1 MRDNANR
8 RPCMLK
14 SCAFHGRRSVADSLT
29 KLANALLAQ
38 SLLAQTML
46 ATAVAVLA
54 PGLLRADV
62 TPDPARLV
70 RAVVREA
77 DTAGVAAAEQ
87 RWRPL
92 VRGDRYMTALL
103 EGTLARLR
111 YRSDEATRQYRVAQ
125 TDSVGRTG
133 AYAMMGLAAVSGQ
146 RSQYTEALASYRL
159 AAARMVQFA
168 DSAGQVE
175 AMLGEAM
182 TMLRT
187 AGIEPAKQRFREA
200 ALLLPAGDGWIRA
213 RHRCLLLQVRV
224 RASEVIADSSWQS
237 ALDEATPQG
246 PRALADCL
254 FAQAQYFEAR
264 GSRARVGAVLDTL
277 ADVQRQAGLL
287 PGLAA
292 TLQWRGNSF
301 IVGGSYYAAR
311 RRLLESLDVARKSE
325 SRGGEAWAMLN
336 LGQIAQRTGAM
347 GDASR
352 MLTEARAILLETGDR
367 TGLALA
373 DRFIAD
379 GMLLRG
385 DLGAA
390 DSAFRAIVSQS
401 DAVAPTVLVDVL
413 LTRADIARQQGRLA
427 SSVQLLKAADSLAS
441 ARNYTGNTTNRAYQR
456 GLLALE
462 HGDADNALSIWRA
475 LLDVRGMLGPPR
487 FELESRIAEAEA
499 STGALDA
506 AWRDFSKAQA
516 TIDGWR
522 ATRTRRED
530 QLAALADRHLD
541 WDLDL
546 GLATL
551 VSRFAVAHREAEALS
566 IAEWRRVRSREQQAL
581 QRGVL
586 TVDATRAVGVS
597 VRAFDALAVDP
608 RRLSALA
615 RARLDRTHAVV
626 SYIVGR
632 GGEPTT
638 AFVLTRDTLVSVRM
652 APIDSLSSRI
662 ERFGA
667 FLQAGRVMAPL
678 ARELAIAL
686 IDPVVRALP
695 SHITRVVL
703 VPDGALHRLPFAALT
718 HPSGGALVEHY
729 EVAVAP
735 SVEDALGGA
744 VGVSRRQRDG
754 HDAFRALVVG
764 APATMPM
771 MPGTTSSWAALP
783 GAREE
788 ARRVSDMLRG
798 GELLDGRGVTRDRI
812 ATRLGAGGQ
821 ILHIASHAVADP
833 SSFDGSGI
841 VVQATTTHDGLFDLG
856 DLAAQALPFDLV
868 VLSACASG
876 EGVLLS
882 GQALHGLVSTALDA
896 GARGVLATRWR
907 VDDATIGPY
916 MEAFYRAQLA
926 GRDVVSSLH
935 AVRTAALRDGASP
948 AIWANLEYF
957 GDPTLQLA
965 LQPRTESVWGRWR
978 SALQRWFTRGA

>member
-1 MRDNANR
+1 MRLAALRSLNAY
-8 RPCMLK
+8 L
-14 SCAFHGRRSVADSLT
+14 FHRARSVSGVPT
-29 KLANALLAQ
+29 VLAL
-38 SLLAQTML
+38 
-46 ATAVAVLA
+46 AVLA
-54 PGLLRADV
+54 GAVDALSPRVLRAQRA
-62 TPDPARLV
+62 TFASDPARLV
-70 RAVVREA
+70 REVVREA
-77 DTAGVAAAEQ
+77 DTAGVLAAEQ
-87 RWRPL
+87 RWRPR

-103 EGTLARLR
+103 DGSLARLR

-125 TDSVGRTG
+125 SDSLSRTG
-133 AYAMMGLAAVSGQ
+133 AYAMMGLASVSGQ
-146 RSQYTEALASYRL
+146 RSQYTEALSLYRR
-159 AAARMVQFA
+159 AARRMAQLG

-175 AMLGEAM
+175 AMLGESM
-182 TMLRT
+182 TVLRT
-187 AGIEPAKQRFREA
+187 AGIEPAKQLFRDA
-200 ALLLPAGDGWIRA
+200 AVLLPAGDAWLRA
-213 RHRCLLLQVRV
+213 RQRCLLLQVQV
-224 RASEVIADSSWQS
+224 RASEVITDSSWQL
-237 ALDEATPQG
+237 ALNDAKPQG
-246 PRALADCL
+246 PRVYADCL
-254 FAQAQYFEAR
+254 FAQAQYLDGR
-264 GSRARVGAVLDTL
+264 GNRQQVGIVLDTL
-277 ADVQRQAGLL
+277 ASVQRRAGLM

-292 TLQWRGNSF
+292 TLQWRGTTF
-301 IVGGSYYAAR
+301 IVGGYYLAAR
-311 RRLLESLDVARKSE
+311 RRLRESLDVARQSE

-336 LGQIAQRTGAM
+336 LGQIAQRTGAV
-347 GDASR
+347 GDAGR
-352 MLTEARAILLETGDR
+352 MLTEARAILLEIGDR
-367 TGLALA
+367 TGLAFA
-373 DRFIAD
+373 DRFIAE

-385 DLGAA
+385 DLVAA
-390 DSAFRAIVSQS
+390 DSAFRAMASHS
-401 DAVAPTVLVDVL
+401 DAVAPTANVEVL
-413 LTRADIARQQGRLA
+413 LTRADIARREGQLA
-427 SSVQLLKAADSLAS
+427 LSGQLLNMADSLAS

-462 HGDADNALSIWRA
+462 HGDAATALAIWRA
-475 LLDVRGMLGPPR
+475 LLGVRGMRGPNR
-487 FELESRIAEAEA
+487 FEVESRIAEAEA

-506 AWRDFSKAQA
+506 AWRDFSQAQA

-551 VSRFAVAHREAEALS
+551 VSHFAVAHRDAEALS

-586 TVDATRAVGVS
+586 AVDGTRVVGVA
-597 VRAFDALAVDP
+597 VRAFDSLAVDP
-608 RRLSALA
+608 LRISALA
-615 RARLDRTHAVV
+615 RARLARTHAVV

-652 APIDSLSSRI
+652 APIDSLASRI
-662 ERFGA
+662 ERFSA
-667 FLQAGRVMAPL
+667 FLQAGRLMAPL
-678 ARELAIAL
+678 SRELAAAL

-703 VPDGALHRLPFAALT
+703 VPDGALHRLPFVALT
-718 HPSGGALVEHY
+718 HPAGGAFIEHY

-744 VGVSRRQRDG
+744 VGVPRFQRDG
-754 HDAFRALVVG
+754 RDAYRAVVVG

-771 MPGTTSSWAALP
+771 MPGTTSSWSALP

-788 ARRVSDMLRG
+788 ARQVSGMLRG
-798 GELLDGRGVTRDRI
+798 GELLDGRGATRDRI
-812 ATRLGAGGQ
+812 STRLGAGGQ

-841 VVQATTTHDGLFDLG
+841 VVQATSTHDGLFDLG
-856 DLAAQALPFDLV
+856 DFSAQPLPFDLV
-868 VLSACASG
+868 VFSACASG
-876 EGVLLS
+876 DGVMLS

-907 VDDATIGPY
+907 VDDAAIGPY
-916 MEAFYRAQLA
+916 MDAFYRAQFA

-935 AVRTAALRDGASP
+935 AVRTAALRHGASP

-957 GDPTLQLA
+957 GDPTLQLT
-965 LQPRTESVWGRWR
+965 LQARPASVWGRWS
-978 SALQRWFTRGA
+978 SAVQRWFSRVD

>member
-1 MRDNANR
+1 
-8 RPCMLK
+8 MLK
-14 SCAFHGRRSVADSLT
+14 SCAFHRGQSVADSLT
-29 KLANALLAQ
+29 VGARAFPMLAMALALLAPR
-38 SLLAQTML
+38 LLW
-46 ATAVAVLA
+46 
-54 PGLLRADV
+54 ADV
-62 TPDPARLV
+62 TVDPARLV

-92 VRGDRYMTALL
+92 VRGDRQMTALL
-103 EGTLARLR
+103 DGTLARLR
-111 YRSDEATRQYRVAQ
+111 YRSEDATRRYRAAL
-125 TDSVGRTG
+125 TDSLGRTG
-133 AYAMMGLAAVSGQ
+133 AYATMGLASLSGQ
-146 RSQYTEALASYRL
+146 RSQYTDALAAYRL
-159 AAARMVQFA
+159 AAARMAAFA
-168 DSAGQVE
+168 DSAGRVE

-182 TMLRT
+182 TVLRT

-200 ALLLPAGDGWIRA
+200 ALLLPAGDGWLRA

-224 RASEVIADSSWQS
+224 RASDVIADSTWQS
-237 ALDEATPQG
+237 ALDAAKAHG
-246 PRALADCL
+246 PRVHADCL
-254 FAQAQYFEAR
+254 FAQAQYLEGR
-264 GSRARVGAVLDTL
+264 GSRARVGDVLDML
-277 ADVQRQAGLL
+277 ADVQRRAGLL

-292 TLQWRGNSF
+292 TLQWRGNSY

-311 RRLLESLDVARKSE
+311 LRLRESLEVARLSE
-325 SRGGEAWAMLN
+325 SRGGVAWAMLN
-336 LGQIAQRTGAM
+336 LGQIAQRTGAV
-347 GDASR
+347 GDAGR
-352 MLTEARAILLETGDR
+352 MLTEARAILLEIGDR

-373 DRFIAD
+373 DRFIAE

-385 DLGAA
+385 DLVAA
-390 DSAFRAIVSQS
+390 DSAFRTIASQS
-401 DAVAPTVLVDVL
+401 EALAPTVLVDVL
-413 LTRADIARQQGRLA
+413 LTRADIARQQGRRA
-427 SSVQLLKAADSLAS
+427 SSVQLLHAADSLAS
-441 ARNYTGNTTNRAYQR
+441 ARNYTGNATNRAYQR
-456 GLLALE
+456 GLLALAD
-462 HGDADNALSIWRA
+462 GDVDQALSIWRT
-475 LLDVRGMLGPPR
+475 LLDVRGMRGPSR

-551 VSRFAVAHREAEALS
+551 VSHFAVAHRDAEALA

-586 TVDATRAVGVS
+586 AIDATLTVGMP
-597 VRAFDALAVDP
+597 VRAFDSLAVDP
-608 RRLSALA
+608 RRISALA
-615 RARLDRTHAVV
+615 RARLARTHAVV

-662 ERFGA
+662 ERFSA
-667 FLQAGRVMAPL
+667 FLQAGRVMTPL
-678 ARELAIAL
+678 ARELAVAL
-686 IDPVVRALP
+686 IDPVVRSLP

-703 VPDGALHRLPFAALT
+703 VPDGVLHRLPFAALT

-735 SVEDALGGA
+735 SAEDALGGA

-764 APATMPM
+764 APATMPL
-771 MPGTTSSWAALP
+771 MPGSTSSWADLP
-783 GAREE
+783 GARKE
-788 ARRVSDMLRG
+788 ARRVSELLRG

-841 VVQATTTHDGLFDLG
+841 VVQATTSHDGLFDLG

-926 GRDVVSSLH
+926 GHDVVSSLH
-935 AVRTAALRDGASP
+935 VVRTAAMHDGASP

-957 GDPTLQLA
+957 GDPTLRLT
-965 LQPRTESVWGRWR
+965 LQPRRVTVWGRWTN
-978 SALQRWFTRGA
+978 ALQRWFTGDE